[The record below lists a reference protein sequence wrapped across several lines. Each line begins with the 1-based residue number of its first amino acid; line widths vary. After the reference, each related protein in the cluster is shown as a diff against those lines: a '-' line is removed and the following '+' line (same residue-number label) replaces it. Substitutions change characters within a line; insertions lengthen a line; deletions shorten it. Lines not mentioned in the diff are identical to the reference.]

1 MTQPAVSQTIALLE
15 EQYQTKLFDRFPRRL
30 ELTESG
36 RVLKEAAQNMVRFSD
51 ETEER
56 MRSNDENAT
65 VRIGVNLSV
74 GKVLIHE
81 FLSQFRVNRP
91 QAQVRINATRGA
103 ALCDLLK
110 KGVLDFLLM
119 EETEEEDF
127 IQEPFFK
134 DRIVIVAAPDH
145 AVWDRYRAA
154 LVASG
159 IRLADLAGERFFLRE
174 KGAGVREQFDHLIQA
189 HGLKIDAA
197 WESSST
203 GILVNALLH
212 GEDGIAVLPYLLI
225 RDELAE
231 GNACEQ
237 EMIREIYDTICDV
250 VCFPRKQITI
260 KGTSYPWQV
269 VKSQFLKLKPVH
281 IANLLERLVD
291 NSLEINN
298 MESYLISTLYAES
311 LSGTLKEQADL
322 HDDYLRYLR
331 GNPYQNIQ

>member
-1 MTQPAVSQTIALLE
+1 MIDQRIKVFLAVCEHGTMTGAARALFMTQPAVSQTIALLE

-91 QAQVRINATRGA
+91 QVQVRINATRGA

-110 KGVLDFLLM
+110 KGELDFLLM

-145 AVWDRYRAA
+145 AVWDRHGAGLA
-154 LVASG
+154 ASG
-159 IRLADLAGERFFLRE
+159 IKLADLAGERFFLRE

-231 GNACEQ
+231 G
-237 EMIREIYDTICDV
+237 
-250 VCFPRKQITI
+250 
-260 KGTSYPWQV
+260 
-269 VKSQFLKLKPVH
+269 KLKEIPVSDASLERTLFIVRH
-281 IANLLERLVD
+281 RSKHLTGAAEEFIKIVRNNNLL
-291 NSLEINN
+291 
-298 MESYLISTLYAES
+298 T
-311 LSGTLKEQADL
+311 
-322 HDDYLRYLR
+322 
-331 GNPYQNIQ
+331 

>member
-1 MTQPAVSQTIALLE
+1 MRLLRIDRQKAGQVMIDQRIRIFLAVCEHGTMTGAAKALFMTQSAVSQTIALLE

-30 ELTESG
+30 ELTEAG
-36 RVLKEAAQNMVRFSD
+36 RVLKEGAQNMARFCD
-51 ETEER
+51 ETEEK
-56 MRSNDENAT
+56 MRSSDKNAT

-110 KGVLDFLLM
+110 KGELDFLLM

-127 IQEPFFK
+127 IQEPFYK

-145 AVWDRYRAA
+145 PVWNRHGTGLAER
-154 LVASG
+154 G
-159 IRLADLAGERFFLRE
+159 IRLADLADERFFLRE
-174 KGAGVREQFDHLIQA
+174 RGAGVREQFDHLIQA
-189 HGLKIDAA
+189 HGLKINPA

-231 GNACEQ
+231 G
-237 EMIREIYDTICDV
+237 
-250 VCFPRKQITI
+250 
-260 KGTSYPWQV
+260 
-269 VKSQFLKLKPVH
+269 KLKEIPVSD
-281 IANLLERLVD
+281 ASLER
-291 NSLEINN
+291 
-298 MESYLISTLYAES
+298 TLFIVRHRSKHLTGAAEEFIKIVRN
-311 LSGTLKEQADL
+311 TDL
-322 HDDYLRYLR
+322 LT
-331 GNPYQNIQ
+331 

>member
-1 MTQPAVSQTIALLE
+1 MIDQRIRVFLAVCEHGTMTGAAKTLFMTQPAVSQTIALLE

-51 ETEER
+51 ETEEK

-81 FLSQFRVNRP
+81 FLSQFRVKRP
-91 QAQVRINATRGA
+91 HAQVRINATRGA

-110 KGVLDFLLM
+110 KGELDFLLM

-145 AVWDRYRAA
+145 AVWDRCGAA
-154 LVASG
+154 LAASG
-159 IRLADLAGERFFLRE
+159 IRLADLAGEHFFLRE

-231 GNACEQ
+231 G
-237 EMIREIYDTICDV
+237 
-250 VCFPRKQITI
+250 
-260 KGTSYPWQV
+260 
-269 VKSQFLKLKPVH
+269 KLKEIPVSDASLERTLFIVRH
-281 IANLLERLVD
+281 RSKHLTGAAEEFIKIVQNNNLL
-291 NSLEINN
+291 
-298 MESYLISTLYAES
+298 T
-311 LSGTLKEQADL
+311 
-322 HDDYLRYLR
+322 
-331 GNPYQNIQ
+331 